1 MRAYL
6 KFLRERGG
14 RCVGDTEDLLGEL
27 CWEQEHQIS
36 VLECNVGLV
45 NKPAKELASSTSFEP
60 HLPKLLL
67 PGLIS

>member
-1 MRAYL
+1 M
-6 KFLRERGG
+6 
-14 RCVGDTEDLLGEL
+14 GDTEDRLGEL
-27 CWEQEHQIS
+27 CLEQERQIS

-45 NKPAKELASSTSFEP
+45 TKPAKELASSTSFEP